1 VTLKDDI
8 ASDPDAIDLFV
19 LLRAI
24 ERGAPDRPRIGKSR
38 TAREDAVTLGQEPFV
53 EFPGGNVSALEQR
66 GDRAHVTTR
75 FLGLFGPQGALPLA
89 TTLEALAWRDARD
102 PSFLR
107 FTEIFSNRFLQLF
120 FRAWADAR
128 PIAQHDRPDDDRF
141 ALYLGAL
148 AGLGTPSVRQSGI
161 VPDEAKIGF
170 AGLVS
175 PRVKTPAQLALL
187 IHGVLD
193 VTVRVVERVPS
204 WLVFDT
210 GEQTAIGRARSSLGR
225 DTAIGARMLSLSDK
239 IAVEIR
245 AASLAEYR
253 AYLPGGAEAGR
264 LSDLIFLALGR
275 RVETEIRLGLPA
287 HLAEPVRLGRCGQLG
302 WTGWIAPPEAGRPN
316 SDRMRFDARYTPPPP
331 TARRQTEDAAP

>member
-1 VTLKDDI
+1 MTLRDDI
-8 ASDPDAIDLFV
+8 AADPEAVDLFV

-24 ERGAPDRPRIGKSR
+24 ERGTADKPRIGKSR

-66 GDRAHVTTR
+66 SDHAHVTTR

-107 FTEIFSNRFLQLF
+107 FTEIVSNRFLQLF
-120 FRAWADAR
+120 FRAWANAR
-128 PIAQHDRPDDDRF
+128 PIAQNDRPDDDRF
-141 ALYLGAL
+141 AVYLGAL
-148 AGLGTPSVRQSGI
+148 AGLGTPAVRQGGI
-161 VPDEAKIGF
+161 VPDTAKIGF
-170 AGLVS
+170 AGLLS
-175 PRVKTPAQLALL
+175 ARAKTPAQLAHL
-187 IHGVLD
+187 IHGVLG
-193 VTVRVVERVPS
+193 VTVRVIERVPS
-204 WLVFDT
+204 WLVFDV
-210 GEQTAIGRARSSLGR
+210 GEQTAMGRARSSLGR
-225 DTAIGARMLSLSDK
+225 DTAIGARMLSLTEK

-253 AYLPGGAEAGR
+253 DYLPGGAQAAR

-287 HLAEPVRLGRCGQLG
+287 HLAEPMRLGRSGQLG
-302 WTGWIAPPEAGRPN
+302 WTGWIAPPEAGTSK
-316 SDRMRFDARYTPPPP
+316 SDRLRFDARYTPPPP
-331 TARRQTEDAAP
+331 AARRQTKDAAP